1 MFCYE
6 RRYSKSA
13 EDSEEIL
20 EQRLTLEESAQKYS
34 KTKAWKVGDLEPWST
49 VESLGF
55 QPVCRSSKGLGT
67 GASFKEASERVIGI
81 ERRRRL
87 FVLSNMDPEGAEG
100 ETSSSGCLWPWK
112 MYRFF

>member
-49 VESLGF
+49 VGGVLGLPTCVSF
-55 QPVCRSSKGLGT
+55 LR
-67 GASFKEASERVIGI
+67 GASFKEAPERVIGI

-112 MYRFF
+112 IYRFF